1 MPTRRTGVA
10 ALGAALAVAAAAGA
24 ALVTTSAA
32 AQPPGHPR
40 TYCNPLDLDY
50 AYNFEQLN
58 ERIAYRSG
66 ADPVLLTHQGAYYLF
81 ATAQGGYWRSTDLVD
96 WHFVVPSRWPF
107 EDVIAP
113 AAWSHGDTLLLMQSA
128 FEQRPILVSTRPA
141 TGRLEF
147 YNRLMPPLPNF
158 RPEARPGDV
167 GVAGVW
173 DPALFRDDDGRW
185 FLYWGSSNLHPLF
198 GVALDP
204 GRRLAYAGPVRE
216 LVRLDPARRG
226 WERFGPD
233 HRDTTRPYLEG
244 AWMTKHAGRYYL
256 QYGAPG
262 TEYNVYATGTYVGDA
277 PLGPFAYAPYNPV
290 AYKPGGFVT
299 GAGHGNSFQDLAGN
313 WWLTGTPWVGV
324 NWPFERRIA
333 LFPAWFDADGQYSAD
348 TRFGDLPHRVPR
360 GRLTRRGATFTG
372 WMLLSYRKPARASS
386 TRASST
392 RPSYAGA
399 PATRDAWSAALAA
412 DEDPRT
418 FWVAGA
424 NRAGEW
430 LDVDL
435 GGTRTVRAVQ
445 VDYAD
450 YQQNLYARDATVYT
464 AFRLLAS
471 DDGRRWRV
479 VADRARGPRR
489 DRPNAYVELARPVRA
504 RWVRYQHVH
513 TAGPH
518 LAISALRVFGTAA
531 GPPPAAPAWVR
542 ARRRGAGTDS
552 ADARDM
558 TVTWAPVPGAV
569 GYNVRWG
576 VRPDRLYQTYQ
587 LWADRGP
594 GHDGRLEVRAL
605 TAGVG
610 YHVAVEAFDERGVSP
625 LSAVVAV
632 P

>member
-1 MPTRRTGVA
+1 MRTLRRARAA
-10 ALGAALAVAAAAGA
+10 ALGILAAAP
-24 ALVTTSAA
+24 LA
-32 AQPPGHPR
+32 AQAPAPGR

-50 AYNFEQLN
+50 KYNFEQLN
-58 ERIAYRSG
+58 ERISYRSG
-66 ADPVLLTHQGAYYLF
+66 ADPVLLTHRGAYYLF
-81 ATAQGGYWRSTDLVD
+81 STIAGGYWRSTDLAE
-96 WHFVVPSRWPF
+96 WRFVRPSRWPM
-107 EDVIAP
+107 EDVVAP
-113 AAWSHGDTLLLMQSA
+113 AALAFGDTIVLKPST
-128 FEQRPILVSTRPA
+128 FEVGPILYTTSPA
-141 TGRLEF
+141 TGQLEF
-147 YNRLMPPLPNF
+147 YNRWLPPLPDYNGDSL
-158 RPEARPGDV
+158 PGRPGA
-167 GVAGVW
+167 AGPW
-173 DPALFRDDDGRW
+173 DPAFFRDDDGRW
-185 FLYWGSSNLHPLF
+185 FLYYGSSNVYPLF
-198 GVALDP
+198 GLELDP
-204 GRRLAYAGPVRE
+204 RRRLTYAGRPVP
-216 LVRLDPARRG
+216 LLRLDPDRHG
-226 WERFGPD
+226 WERFGQD
-233 HRDTTRPYLEG
+233 HRSPIRPFVEG

-277 PLGPFAYAPYNPV
+277 PLGPFVYAPYNPV

-299 GAGHGNSFQDLAGN
+299 GAGHGNAFQDLAGN
-313 WWLTGTPWVGV
+313 WWLTGTPWLGS

-360 GRLTRRGATFTG
+360 GRLAARGGTFTG

-386 TRASST
+386 TGGPA
-392 RPSYAGA
+392 AGDTA
-399 PATRDAWSAALAA
+399 ARGPFPAALAT

-418 FWVAGA
+418 FWLAGA

-435 GGTRTVRAVQ
+435 GGVRTVRAVQ
-445 VDYAD
+445 VNYAD
-450 YQQNLYARDATVYT
+450 YRQGLYASDSTVYT
-464 AFRLLAS
+464 RFRLLAS
-471 DDGRRWRV
+471 DDGRRWRP
-479 VADRARGPRR
+479 VADLARGPRR
-489 DRPNAYVELARPVRA
+489 DRPNAYVELARSVRA
-504 RWVRYQHVH
+504 RWIRYQHVY

-518 LAISALRVFGTAA
+518 LALGALRVFGTAD
-531 GPPPAAPAWVR
+531 GPPPAAPAWAR
-542 ARRRGAGTDS
+542 ARRGGAGRDS

-594 GHDGRLEVRAL
+594 GRDGRLEVRAL

-610 YHVAVEAFDERGVSP
+610 YHVAVEAFDERGVST
-625 LSAVVAV
+625 LTAVVAV